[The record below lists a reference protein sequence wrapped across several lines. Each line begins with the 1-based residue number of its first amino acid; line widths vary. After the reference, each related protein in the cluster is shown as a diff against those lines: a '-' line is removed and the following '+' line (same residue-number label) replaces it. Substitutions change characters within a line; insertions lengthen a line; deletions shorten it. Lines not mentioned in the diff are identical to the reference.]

1 MFEIRDKPKMVEKAL
16 LIGAYFDKREQ
27 EEAASLLEELREL
40 VDTLGIPISE
50 SMLVNVKDSN
60 RKYLT
65 GSGKA
70 KELTGHAKATGC
82 DVIIFDNQL
91 APMQQRAWEEL
102 GGVTVID
109 REEVILDIFAMRAR
123 TAEARLQVEL
133 ARQQYA
139 LPRLARMWG
148 HLDRQGGGGGS
159 GSAGAARGEGES
171 QLEVDRRLARK
182 RIDTLKR
189 EIEEV
194 KKQRVTQRKE
204 RQRVPV
210 PQAAIVGYTNAGKS
224 TLLNTL
230 TGAGVLAED
239 KLFATLDPT
248 TRKVQLPDG
257 QQLLLTDTVGFIRAL
272 PHRLVE
278 SFKATLEEAAVA
290 DFLVHVL
297 DASQERVFQYYQTT
311 MNVLKELGADEKKML
326 VVLNKLDLV
335 PPARRA
341 GIAAHFDK
349 PVCVSLHTGEGVD
362 DLMQR
367 LSDMMLDRTVRLK
380 LRLPQSEFGLM
391 SLIHTQGKLLHQEYE
406 DNDVLLETIIPRRF
420 EAQFLPFLDPPLPPR
435 QPEAWEVAGKPA
447 K

>member
-1 MFEIRDKPKMVEKAL
+1 MFEIREKPGMVERAL
-16 LIGAYFDKREQ
+16 LIGAYFDRRNHD
-27 EEAASLLEELREL
+27 EAQSLLAELREL
-40 VDTLGIPISE
+40 VDTLGIPVAE
-50 SMLVNVKDSN
+50 SVLVHVKDSN
-60 RKYLT
+60 RKFLT

-70 KELTGHAKATGC
+70 KELTDRAKATGC

-91 APMQQRAWEEL
+91 APMQQRAWETL
-102 GGVTVID
+102 GGLTVID

-123 TAEARLQVEL
+123 TAEARMQVEL

-159 GSAGAARGEGES
+159 GSAGAARGEGEA

-182 RIDTLKR
+182 RIDMLKR
-189 EIEEV
+189 QIDEV
-194 KKQRVTQRKE
+194 RQQRLTQRKE

-230 TGAGVLAED
+230 TGASVLAED

-272 PHRLVE
+272 PHRLIE
-278 SFKATLEEAAVA
+278 SFKATLEEAIVA

-297 DASQERVFQYYQTT
+297 DASQERVFQFYQTT
-311 MNVLKELGADEKKML
+311 MEVLKELHAHEKRML
-326 VVLNKLDLV
+326 IVLNKIDLV
-335 PPARRA
+335 PPAQRPT
-341 GIAAHFDK
+341 IAQHFDK

-362 DLMQR
+362 HLLER
-367 LSDMMLDRTVRLK
+367 LSEMMLDRTVHLK

-391 SLIHTQGKLLHQEYE
+391 SIIHKQGKLLSQEY
-406 DNDVLLETIIPRRF
+406 DGNDVLVDAVIPRRF
-420 EAQFLPFLDPPLPPR
+420 EAQFSDYVERPL
-435 QPEAWEVAGKPA
+435 AMA
-447 K
+447 KSGLKVESST

>member
-27 EEAASLLEELREL
+27 NESASLLEELREL
-40 VDTLGIPISE
+40 VDTLGIPVAE
-50 SMLVNVKDSN
+50 SLLVYVKDSN
-60 RKYLT
+60 RKFLT

-70 KELTGHAKATGC
+70 KELTDHAKATGC

-91 APMQQRAWEEL
+91 APMQQRAWETL

-109 REEVILDIFAMRAR
+109 REEVILDIFAMRAQ

-182 RIDTLKR
+182 RIDALKR
-189 EIEEV
+189 QILEI
-194 KKQRVTQRKE
+194 KQQRLTQRKE

-210 PQAAIVGYTNAGKS
+210 PQAAIVGYTNVGKS
-224 TLLNTL
+224 TLLNVL

-278 SFKATLEEAAVA
+278 SFKATLEEAVVA
-290 DFLVHVL
+290 DFLIHVL
-297 DASQERVFQYYQTT
+297 DASQERVFQFYQTT
-311 MNVLKELGADEKKML
+311 MDVLKELKAHEKRML
-326 VVLNKLDLV
+326 IVLNKIDLV
-335 PPARRA
+335 PPALR
-341 GIAAHFDK
+341 GQIAAHFDR
-349 PVCVSLHTGEGVD
+349 PVCVSLQTGEGVD
-362 DLMQR
+362 LLLQR
-367 LSDMMLDRTVRLK
+367 LSEMMLDRTVRLK
-380 LRLPQSEFGLM
+380 LRLPQAEFGLM
-391 SLIHTQGKLLHQEYE
+391 SIIHTQGKLLSKEY
-406 DNDVLLETIIPRRF
+406 DGNDVLIDAVIPRRF
-420 EAQFLPFLDPPLPPR
+420 EAQFTPFSNPPVPAR
-435 QPEAWEVAGKPA
+435 VMEEWETVRK
-447 K
+447 

>member
-16 LIGAYFDKREQ
+16 LIGACFDKRQQ

-50 SMLVNVKDSN
+50 SILVNVKESN

-65 GSGKA
+65 GSGKC
-70 KELTGHAKATGC
+70 KELTDHAKATGC

-91 APMQQRAWEEL
+91 APMQQRAWEKE

-123 TAEARLQVEL
+123 TAEARLQVDL

-171 QLEVDRRLARK
+171 QLETDRRLARK

-189 EIEEV
+189 QIEEV
-194 KKQRVTQRKE
+194 KQQRVTQRKE

-224 TLLNTL
+224 TLLNSL

-257 QQLLLTDTVGFIRAL
+257 QQMLLTDTVGFIRAL

-278 SFKATLEEAAVA
+278 SFKATLEEAVVA
-290 DFLVHVL
+290 DFLIHVL
-297 DASQERVFQYYQTT
+297 DASQERVFQFYQTT
-311 MNVLKELGADEKKML
+311 MEVLKELKAHEKRML
-326 VVLNKLDLV
+326 IVLNKIDLV
-335 PPARRA
+335 PLEQRPR
-341 GIAAHFDK
+341 IAAHFDK
-349 PVCVSLHTGEGVD
+349 PVCVSLQTGEGVD
-362 DLMQR
+362 DLLLR
-367 LSDMMLDRTVRLK
+367 LSEMMLDRTVRLK

-391 SLIHTQGKLLHQEYE
+391 SVIHQQGKLLRQEYE
-406 DNDVLLETIIPRRF
+406 DNDVLIDTIIPKRF
-420 EAQFLPFLDPPLPPR
+420 EPQFAAFIDPPVPDR
-435 QPEAWEVAGKPA
+435 VPEVWEA
-447 K
+447 

>member
-1 MFEIRDKPKMVEKAL
+1 
-16 LIGAYFDKREQ
+16 
-27 EEAASLLEELREL
+27 
-40 VDTLGIPISE
+40 
-50 SMLVNVKDSN
+50 
-60 RKYLT
+60 
-65 GSGKA
+65 
-70 KELTGHAKATGC
+70 
-82 DVIIFDNQL
+82 VIIFDNQL
-91 APMQQRAWEEL
+91 APMQQRAWETL
-102 GGVTVID
+102 GGITVID

-123 TAEARLQVEL
+123 TAEARLQVDL

-189 EIEEV
+189 QIEDI
-194 KKQRVTQRKE
+194 KQIRLTQRKE

-278 SFKATLEEAAVA
+278 SFKATLEEAVVA
-290 DFLVHVL
+290 DFLIHVL
-297 DASQERVFQYYQTT
+297 DASQERVFQFYQTT
-311 MNVLKELGADEKKML
+311 MEVLKELHAHEKRML
-326 VVLNKLDLV
+326 IVLNKIDLV
-335 PPARRA
+335 PPERRQA
-341 GIAAHFDK
+341 IAAHFDK

-362 DLMQR
+362 ELLLR
-367 LSDMMLDRTVRLK
+367 LSEMMLDRTVRLK

-391 SLIHTQGKLLHQEYE
+391 SVIHKQGKLLSQEYE
-406 DNDVLLETIIPRRF
+406 GNDVLLETILPKRF
-420 EAQFLPFLDPPLPPR
+420 ESQFAPFAEQER
-435 QPEAWEVAGKPA
+435 VEEVSKV
-447 K
+447 